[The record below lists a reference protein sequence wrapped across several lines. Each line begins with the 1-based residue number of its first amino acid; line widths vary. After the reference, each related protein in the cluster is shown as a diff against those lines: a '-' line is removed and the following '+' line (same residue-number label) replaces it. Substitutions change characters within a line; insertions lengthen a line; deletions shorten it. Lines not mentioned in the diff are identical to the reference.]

1 MGRIDIAD
9 GFSIHDYRTKLKLLN
24 DTGDT
29 RALENRKELGCPSCD
44 QPFDR
49 LFVTE
54 NAVASF
60 DSPPEKP
67 FCLARTDEKLL
78 LLTH

>member
-1 MGRIDIAD
+1 MGRIDITA

-24 DTGDT
+24 DNGDT
-29 RALENRKELGCPSCD
+29 RVLENREELGCPSCG

-54 NAVASF
+54 NATASF

-67 FCLARTDEKLL
+67 FCLARTEEKLL
-78 LLTH
+78 LLSH